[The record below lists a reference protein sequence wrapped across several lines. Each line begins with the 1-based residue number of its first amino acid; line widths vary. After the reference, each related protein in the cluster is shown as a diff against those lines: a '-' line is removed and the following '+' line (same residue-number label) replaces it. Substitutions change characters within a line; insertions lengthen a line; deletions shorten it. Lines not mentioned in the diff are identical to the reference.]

1 MLTDDQLA
9 EYKAIVALLLRVGF
23 AAGMFLMLAGLILA
37 SAGCVKS
44 WGALDKVTDRVL
56 ASCSPRCAA
65 GTPQHRCLTELRANV
80 SASVADVPEVCSPW
94 NTDVADFSTSNEA
107 PKQATVKP

>member
-23 AAGMFLMLAGLILA
+23 AVGVFVMLAGLILA
-37 SAGCVKS
+37 STGCVKS
-44 WGALDKVTDRVL
+44 WGPLDKVTDRVL

-65 GTPQHRCLTELRANV
+65 GTAQHRCLTELRANV
-80 SASVADVPEVCSPW
+80 SANVDQVPASCSTW
-94 NTDVADFSTSNEA
+94 N
-107 PKQATVKP
+107 KP